1 MDQQEQNEMVVV
13 INAVPGSI
21 TENFKAL
28 KAQLDTE
35 MEKYQGAT
43 VSKDTYR
50 DAYKSRADLK
60 KMIDA
65 LETKRKSV
73 KRDYLIPYE
82 VFESEYKVMLTSLN
96 NTWANLDKQ
105 IKDIDQE
112 LVEEKKTSILEMI
125 NERLAKEPEHIER
138 FVRSNDWAMWNKKW
152 ENKGTKFDDV
162 VFEFETNVKGIKDDF
177 ELLSAH
183 GIYSPQMLERY
194 KQDGDLSA
202 CLKLERKLI
211 SEAEAFQVQQ
221 ERINAATTATS
232 QAPAKAPATAP
243 EEALVIHTPWPA
255 PIETHD
261 FVYPYPSPASD
272 KEKTQVKVAMTL
284 EGPAYAI
291 KWLLDVADIVNVS
304 HERFNPNK

>member
-1 MDQQEQNEMVVV
+1 MDQEQNEMVVV

-28 KAQLDTE
+28 KAQLDAE

-43 VSKDTYR
+43 VSKETYR

-82 VFESEYKVMLTSLN
+82 VFESEYKIMITSLN
-96 NTWANLDKQ
+96 DTWTNLDKQ

-112 LVEEKKTSILEMI
+112 LVEEKKITIIEMI
-125 NERLAKEPEHIER
+125 DERLAKEPEHIDK
-138 FVRSNDWAMWNKKW
+138 FVRSCNWAMWSKKW
-152 ENKGTKFDDV
+152 ENKGTKFEDV
-162 VFEFETNVKGIKDDF
+162 VFEFENNVKGIKGDF
-177 ELLSAH
+177 ELISAH
-183 GIYSPQMLERY
+183 DPYAPQMLERY
-194 KQDGDLSA
+194 TQDGDLSA
-202 CLKLERKLI
+202 CLRLERKLI
-211 SEAEAFQVQQ
+211 SDAEAFAAQQ
-221 ERINAATTATS
+221 EKINA
-232 QAPAKAPATAP
+232 QEVAKAAAMQKQSIF
-243 EEALVIHTPWPA
+243 EEPLVIHAIKQEPA
-255 PIETHD
+255 ETHD

-291 KWLLDVADIVNVS
+291 KWLMDVADIVNVS
-304 HERFNPNK
+304 HERFNPNKH